1 VVGKGSGD
9 LCLEFWY
16 SYAMTTA
23 AVLIADYKSLR
34 KLVVSKPFQGRMI
47 SVQRV
52 AHTSCVIV
60 DGVSHLSEDMITLH
74 FENSRRSGGGEV
86 KAVTK
91 HNDFAIVE
99 FKDRNGRLQYIQHN
113 CLVPVRS

>member
-1 VVGKGSGD
+1 
-9 LCLEFWY
+9 
-16 SYAMTTA
+16 MTQFQLPFVLA
-23 AVLIADYKSLR
+23 AGYKSLR
-34 KLVVSKPFQGRMI
+34 KLVASKPFQGRMI

-60 DGVSHLSEDMITLH
+60 DGVTHLSEDMITLH
-74 FENSRRSGGGEV
+74 FENKRSGGGEV

-99 FKDRNGRLQYIQHN
+99 FKDRNGRLQYMYME
-113 CLVPVRS
+113 RGFSS

>member
-1 VVGKGSGD
+1 MTQFLIVV
-9 LCLEFWY
+9 
-16 SYAMTTA
+16 
-23 AVLIADYKSLR
+23 VLIADYKSLR

-60 DGVSHLSEDMITLH
+60 DGVTHLSEDMIALH
-74 FENSRRSGGGEV
+74 FENKRSGGGDV

-99 FKDRNGRLQYIQHN
+99 FKDRNGRQ
-113 CLVPVRS
+113 CTA